1 MRKTVSFFL
10 FIVALSVSD
19 MVSARDSEPVLPKTQ
34 MQAPKKVAPVKN
46 VGGRDKVTGLTE
58 SAQNKIIS
66 QMATTLDSF
75 ASASLYISDAL
86 EIETK
91 KSIDFVHK
99 MKKEALN
106 ESLPFATRLATLSK
120 MQAYTAYGLSY
131 TVALQASSN
140 MLKAGYEVD
149 EIPIT
154 AIQNEIRYADLLA
167 AQVVNPDSFSV
178 EGLSELDFLSYRC
191 MSFYF
196 LCYNGSLPEE
206 AEGYLS
212 FDDKVR
218 FVADFAS
225 SKVGDLTN
233 SPKMQFRAMA
243 ILESPAF
250 VWTYRPFIEKFCVQS
265 SDALAYMHYIT
276 ASDTFSRLLID
287 DAFKNVTDK
296 EFEDGLLRI
305 TELKSRALLL
315 IAKRIAEQFK
325 QK

>member
-1 MRKTVSFFL
+1 MRKTVRFFL

-34 MQAPKKVAPVKN
+34 MQAPKKVVPVKN
-46 VGGRDKVTGLTE
+46 LGGRDKVTGLTE

-66 QMATTLDSF
+66 QMATALDSF

-120 MQAYTAYGLSY
+120 MQTYTAYGLSY

-140 MLKAGYEVD
+140 MLKAGYDVD
-149 EIPIT
+149 ELPIA
-154 AIQNEIRYADLLA
+154 AIQSNVQYADLLA
-167 AQVVNPDSFSV
+167 TQVADSNNFSV
-178 EGLSELDFLSYRC
+178 KELSKLNFTSDRDMC
-191 MSFYF
+191 FYF

-206 AEGYLS
+206 DDGYLS
-212 FDDKVR
+212 YDDKVK
-218 FVADFAS
+218 FIADFAS
-225 SKVGDLTN
+225 STVDSLAK
-233 SPKMQFRAMA
+233 SPKMQYRAMA

-250 VWTYRPFIEKFCVQS
+250 LWTYQPFVMKYCRQS

-296 EFEDGLLRI
+296 EFEDGLLKI
-305 TELKSRALLL
+305 TELKSRVLLL
-315 IAKRIAEQFK
+315 VAKRIAEQFK